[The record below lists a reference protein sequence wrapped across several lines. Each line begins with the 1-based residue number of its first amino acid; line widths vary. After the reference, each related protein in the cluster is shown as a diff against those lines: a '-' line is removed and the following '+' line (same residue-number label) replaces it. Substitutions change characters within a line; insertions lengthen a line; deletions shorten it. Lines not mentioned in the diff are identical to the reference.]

1 VTDTYSAAD
10 AARVLGCS
18 ERLVRKM
25 AADGRVTVVSTGPL
39 RVSQESVH
47 QQRAKRPRKPKP
59 EPQPQITAADLQ
71 ALAERVAAETAARTV
86 QETVDRMLET
96 RDQVEQRQA
105 AELARAQQEIQRL
118 QQELEQIRSQP
129 ALRLPPI
136 GWPFRR

>member
-1 VTDTYSAAD
+1 MTDTYSAAD

-25 AADGRVTVVSTGPL
+25 ADDGRVTVVSTGPL

-71 ALAERVAAETAARTV
+71 ALAERVAAETAARVV

-105 AELARAQQEIQRL
+105 AELARAQQEIRRL
-118 QQELEQIRSQP
+118 EQELEQARSQP
-129 ALRLPPI
+129 GLRLPPL

>member
-1 VTDTYSAAD
+1 MTDTYSAAD

-25 AADGRVTVVSTGPL
+25 ADDGRVTVVSTGPL

-71 ALAERVAAETAARTV
+71 ALAERVAAETAVRVAEQITA
-86 QETVDRMLET
+86 RMLET
-96 RDQVEQRQA
+96 RDQAEQRQA
-105 AELARAQQEIQRL
+105 AELARAQQEIRRL
-118 QQELEQIRSQP
+118 EQELEQARSQP
-129 ALRLPPI
+129 ALRLPPL

>member
-1 VTDTYSAAD
+1 VSDTYSAAD
-10 AARVLGCS
+10 AARVLGVS

-25 AADGRVTVVSTGPL
+25 AQDGRVTVVSTGPL

-47 QQRAKRPRKPKP
+47 QQRSKRPRKPKP

-71 ALAERVAAETAARTV
+71 ALAERVAAETAVRVAEQITA
-86 QETVDRMLET
+86 RMLET

-118 QQELEQIRSQP
+118 QQELEQVRSQP

>member
-25 AADGRVTVVSTGPL
+25 ADDGRVAVVSTGPL

-59 EPQPQITAADLQ
+59 EPQPQITAADMQ
-71 ALAERVAAETAARTV
+71 ALAERVAAETAARVV

-118 QQELEQIRSQP
+118 EQELEQLRNQP

>member
-1 VTDTYSAAD
+1 MTDTYSAAD

-25 AADGRVTVVSTGPL
+25 ADDGRVTVVSTGPL

-71 ALAERVAAETAARTV
+71 ALAERVASETAARVV
-86 QETVDRMLET
+86 QETVNRMLET

-105 AELARAQQEIQRL
+105 AELARAQQEIRRL
-118 QQELEQIRSQP
+118 EQELEQARSQP
-129 ALRLPPI
+129 GLRLPPI